1 MLDTFLSNNPITRMV
16 EDLVGKVTDLIP
28 DTRGKEEALRGVFTN
43 LVAAII
49 AQQQAQAEVN
59 KQEAA
64 HASIFVA
71 GWRPAIGWACAFG
84 VFYTV
89 SSPIIEAILLTAFP
103 DTAIVL
109 PALGDVLW
117 ELTFGMLGM
126 GALRTF
132 EKLKGVARMS

>member
-89 SSPIIEAILLTAFP
+89 ISPIIEAILLTAFP